1 MKHTELLRRT
11 FGATRKIIY
20 KMKLKVVIKDS
31 IDQSV
36 EIRNKF
42 PREK

>member
-1 MKHTELLRRT
+1 MLSEDFICKT
-11 FGATRKIIY
+11 
-20 KMKLKVVIKDS
+20 KLKVVINES